1 MNSKTKLIIGA
12 LAVVALGAVTAA
24 LLGTKEGRRTK
35 RELGKKARKIRNK
48 TLQQVGELKVSTHR
62 GYETA
67 KQAVNDVI
75 DEGKEI
81 VSNIVG
87 SADNPANAK

>member
-24 LLGTKEGRRTK
+24 LLGTKEGRRTG
-35 RELGKKARKIRNK
+35 RELRKKARKIRNK
-48 TLQQVGELKVSTHR
+48 TLQQVGELKVSTRR
-62 GYETA
+62 GYESA
-67 KQAVNDVI
+67 KQTASDLI
-75 DEGKEI
+75 DEGKEM

-87 SADNPANAK
+87 KADNAANAK